1 MEKVLILKLSVPML
15 AAFAAA
21 LGLAACGPSPL
32 PTATS
37 GPVLEAQLEKSWQLG
52 DAPARQPRFNGDAT
66 LLALSSASGLVV
78 VRRTAGW
85 GVARRLTHPDGV
97 TAVAFSPDS
106 RHLFTAGYDATVRMW
121 DIATGREVARF
132 AGAQGTVWTVD
143 VSPDGTRLA
152 AAGEDRTIRIW
163 RIGTAEPPRISRGH
177 ELNVWE
183 VRFSP
188 DGARLASASFDHSV
202 RLWDAATGAPIRT
215 IGRHGEAVVGLD
227 FSPDGRLLATGGDD
241 STIRFWRTSDGAPLH
256 TSASNAHVHKL
267 DFSPDGRWLASAG
280 RARGAIAS
288 IWHDVTGGGGAAAPV
303 HLWRVADGAHVAALP
318 HDGDVMLLAYSPAGD
333 RVVTAG
339 EDGTVSVW
347 RLTEARR

>member
-1 MEKVLILKLSVPML
+1 MF

-21 LGLAACGPSPL
+21 LALAACGPAPL
-32 PTATS
+32 PTAAT
-37 GPVLEAQLEKSWQLG
+37 GPRLEARLEVSWRLG
-52 DAPARQPRFNGDAT
+52 ESPARQPRFNGDAT

-78 VRRTAGW
+78 VRRTADW
-85 GVARRLTHPDGV
+85 AVVRRLTHPDGV
-97 TAVAFSPDS
+97 TAIAFSPDS

-121 DIATGREVARF
+121 DLSTGREIARF
-132 AGAQGTVWTVD
+132 AGAQGTVWTLD
-143 VSPDGTRLA
+143 ISPDGSRLA

-163 RIGTAEPPRISRGH
+163 AIGTDAPPRTLHGH

-202 RLWDAATGAPIRT
+202 RLWDAVTGAAIRT
-215 IGRHGEAVVGLD
+215 IGRHDEAVVGLD

-241 STIRFWRTSDGAPLH
+241 STVRFWRASDGAPLR
-256 TSASNAHVHKL
+256 TVSSNAHVHKL

-288 IWHDVTGGGGAAAPV
+288 IWHDVTGSGAAAPV

-339 EDGTVSVW
+339 EDGTVRVW
-347 RLTEARR
+347 RLRETRR

>member
-1 MEKVLILKLSVPML
+1 LKRSSPLV
-15 AAFAAA
+15 AALAAA
-21 LGLAACGPSPL
+21 LALAACGPAPL
-32 PTATS
+32 PTIGS
-37 GPVLEAQLEKSWQLG
+37 GPTLEARLETIWQLG
-52 DAPARQPRFNGDAT
+52 DAPARQPRFSGDAA
-66 LLALSSASGLVV
+66 LLAVSSASGRVV
-78 VRRTAGW
+78 VRRTADW
-85 GVARRLTHPDGV
+85 RIVRQLHHPDGV
-97 TAVAFSPDS
+97 TGVAFSPDS

-121 DIATGREVARF
+121 DLATGREVARF
-132 AGAQGTVWTVD
+132 AGAQGTIWTVD

-152 AAGEDRTIRIW
+152 AAGEDRMIRIW
-163 RIGTAEPPRISRGH
+163 RIGASAPPRTLRGH

-188 DGARLASASFDHSV
+188 DGARLASASFDRSV
-202 RLWDAATGAPIRT
+202 RLWDAVTGAPIRT
-215 IGRHGEAVVGLD
+215 IGRHDEAVVGLD

-241 STIRFWRTSDGAPLH
+241 STVRFWRASDGAPLR
-256 TSASNAHVHKL
+256 TVPSNAHVHKL

-339 EDGTVSVW
+339 EDGTVRVW
-347 RLTEARR
+347 RLRETRR

>member
-1 MEKVLILKLSVPML
+1 MS
-15 AAFAAA
+15 AALAAA
-21 LGLAACGPSPL
+21 LTLAACGPAPL
-32 PTATS
+32 PDAAN
-37 GPVLEAQLEKSWQLG
+37 GPRLEARLEARWQLG
-52 DAPARQPRFNGDAT
+52 GSPARQPRFNADAT
-66 LLALSSASGLVV
+66 LLAVSSASGLVL
-78 VRRTAGW
+78 VRRTTDW
-85 GVARRLTHPDGV
+85 GLVRRLTHPNGV
-97 TAVAFSPDS
+97 TAIAFSPDS
-106 RHLFTAGYDATVRMW
+106 RHLFTAGYDGTVRMW
-121 DIATGREVARF
+121 DLAAGREVARF

-152 AAGEDRTIRIW
+152 AGGEDRTIRIW
-163 RIGTAEPPRISRGH
+163 RIGASEPPRTLRGH

-215 IGRHGEAVVGLD
+215 IGRHDEAVVGLD

-241 STIRFWRTSDGAPLH
+241 STVRFWRASDGAPLR
-256 TSASNAHVHKL
+256 TVSSNAHVHKL

-303 HLWRVADGAHVAALP
+303 HLWRVADGAHIAALP

-347 RLTEARR
+347 RLSEAGR